1 MNSQIMKKFCTG
13 FAFTMALTFATAQI
27 DTINNGKSIYI
38 DSTQNLKMEIPF
50 KKRMVDGT
58 VKGFDLAS
66 KNLMLEGSSKKNQKQ
81 GTWNYYEYDS
91 LDNKIIIQY
100 YSWLNDTLN
109 GPFQELKDS
118 LQLNGGY
125 SKNLLNGAYKES
137 IVSIDD
143 SGKTIVTPLDSGQYV
158 KGVQYGLW
166 TYLNNGNLHKVGSYE
181 KGKLHLH
188 WKVYDTL
195 NLQPQRLMQDIQYF
209 EGVKTGS
216 ELIYF
221 KYLDGKTIKETE
233 SIPWQMGEL
242 SGIYSKQDA
251 KGIILESGTYSEDI
265 KIGKWI
271 YRNPSKNTIEKVAY
285 LNNQLNGP
293 YQMDKNSITVIKGT
307 YALDKKNKTWSY
319 YSETG
324 DLTREEFYENGI
336 KSGEWSYYNGQ
347 KLLTH
352 SIVYDENKVVELYRF
367 NKNGAETL
375 KLELDYSPENY
386 LKITAEEQMIDSS
399 ESVDLMYQPEGD
411 TLNENTFLITYLK
424 SGKDTAV
431 FKRHGG
437 YSVTKTGSVEYRGV
451 YSTNIKQGDWSY
463 FYNPRIVWK
472 KVFKNGIMS
481 EELFLDKSSGRKVE
495 KGEYVL
501 WFGPERP
508 QVEFKIQ
515 NGLRDGKS
523 IWYKKN
529 GEELK
534 VEKYKD
540 GMLN

>member
-1 MNSQIMKKFCTG
+1 MKKFCTG

-91 LDNKIIIQY
+91 LDNKIIVQY

-195 NLQPQRLMQDIQYF
+195 NLPPQRLMQDIQYF

-242 SGIYSKQDA
+242 SGIYSKKDA

-324 DLTREEFYENGI
+324 NLTREEFYENGI

>member
-1 MNSQIMKKFCTG
+1 MNSQIMKKLYTG

-27 DTINNGKSIYI
+27 DTIDNGKSIYI
-38 DSTQNLKMEIPF
+38 DSAQNLKMEIPF

-58 VKGFDLAS
+58 VKGFDLTS
-66 KNLMLEGSSKKNQKQ
+66 TNLMLEGSSKKNQKQ

-137 IVSIDD
+137 IISIDD
-143 SGKTIVTPLDSGQYV
+143 SGKTIVTPLDSGQYI

-195 NLQPQRLMQDIQYF
+195 NAQPQRLMQDIQYF

-242 SGIYSKQDA
+242 SGLYSKKDA
-251 KGIILESGTYSEDI
+251 KGIVLESGTYSEDI

-336 KSGEWSYYNGQ
+336 KSGEWNYYNGQ

-367 NKNGAETL
+367 NKNGDETL
-375 KLELDYSPENY
+375 KLELDYSLENY
-386 LKITAEEQMIDSS
+386 LKITAEEQMTDSS

-424 SGKDTAV
+424 SGKDTSV

-472 KVFKNGIMS
+472 KVFKNGILS
-481 EELFLDKSSGRKVE
+481 EELFLDKSSGTKVE

>member
-1 MNSQIMKKFCTG
+1 
-13 FAFTMALTFATAQI
+13 MALTFATAQI

-91 LDNKIIIQY
+91 LDNKIIVQY

-242 SGIYSKQDA
+242 SGIYSKKDA

-324 DLTREEFYENGI
+324 NLTREEFYENGI

>member
-1 MNSQIMKKFCTG
+1 LK
-13 FAFTMALTFATAQI
+13 AL
-27 DTINNGKSIYI
+27 K
-38 DSTQNLKMEIPF
+38 L
-50 KKRMVDGT
+50 V
-58 VKGFDLAS
+58 
-66 KNLMLEGSSKKNQKQ
+66 
-81 GTWNYYEYDS
+81 
-91 LDNKIIIQY
+91 
-100 YSWLNDTLN
+100 LN
-109 GPFQELKDS
+109 
-118 LQLNGGY
+118 
-125 SKNLLNGAYKES
+125 
-137 IVSIDD
+137 
-143 SGKTIVTPLDSGQYV
+143 
-158 KGVQYGLW
+158 
-166 TYLNNGNLHKVGSYE
+166 
-181 KGKLHLH
+181 
-188 WKVYDTL
+188 
-195 NLQPQRLMQDIQYF
+195 
-209 EGVKTGS
+209 
-216 ELIYF
+216 
-221 KYLDGKTIKETE
+221 GKTIKETE

-242 SGIYSKQDA
+242 SGLYSKKDA
-251 KGIILESGTYSEDI
+251 KGIVLESGTYSEDI

-336 KSGEWSYYNGQ
+336 KSGEWNYYNGQ

-367 NKNGAETL
+367 NKNGDETL
-375 KLELDYSPENY
+375 KLELDYSLENY
-386 LKITAEEQMIDSS
+386 LKITAEEQMTDSS

-411 TLNENTFLITYLK
+411 TLNGNTFLITYLK
-424 SGKDTAV
+424 SGKDTSV

-472 KVFKNGIMS
+472 KVFKNGILS
-481 EELFLDKSSGRKVE
+481 EELFLDKSSGTKVE